1 MHPIQLPGVTIMS
14 LFIVLPPSASDNYST
29 IYHKSLDVYEIQS
42 SSTIIVHTTKNG
54 KRKSKGVPK
63 PPTHVTNVARSYE
76 RGHLIPTTLTDF
88 VSTRSNDGHY
98 FYSPYFSTYE
108 EAYAAKLLL
117 VEQFYEEQIN
127 QLSVLLDKVHHHFK
141 DILPLANQLRTDHP
155 ELFIWF

>member
-1 MHPIQLPGVTIMS
+1 MS
-14 LFIVLPPSASDNYST
+14 LFMVLPPSASDNYSI

-42 SSTIIVHTTKNG
+42 SSNITVHTISKNG

-63 PPTHVTNVARSYE
+63 PPSHVVNVAHRYE
-76 RGHLIPTTLTDF
+76 RGHLVPTTLADF
-88 VSTRSNDGHY
+88 VSTRSHSGCY

-117 VEQFYEEQIN
+117 IEQFYEKQIN
-127 QLSVLLDKVHHHFK
+127 QLSSLLDKVNDHFK
-141 DILPLANQLRTDHP
+141 DVLPLTNQLRTDQP

>member
-1 MHPIQLPGVTIMS
+1 MS
-14 LFIVLPPSASDNYST
+14 LFMVLPPSASDNYST

-42 SSTIIVHTTKNG
+42 SSIITLHTTKNG

-63 PPTHVTNVARSYE
+63 PPSHVVNVARSYE
-76 RGHLIPTTLTDF
+76 LGYVLLITLTDF
-88 VSTRSNDGHY
+88 VSNRSTNGNY
-98 FYSPYFSTYE
+98 YYSPYFNTYE

-141 DILPLANQLRTDHP
+141 DILPLANQLRTDQP
-155 ELFIWF
+155 ELFV

>member
-1 MHPIQLPGVTIMS
+1 MS
-14 LFIVLPPSASDNYST
+14 LFMVLPPSASDNYST

-42 SSTIIVHTTKNG
+42 SSTITIHTTKNG

-63 PPTHVTNVARSYE
+63 PPSHVVSAARRYE
-76 RGHLIPTTLTDF
+76 RGHLAPTTLTDF
-88 VSTRSNDGHY
+88 VSTRSNNGHY
-98 FYSPYFSTYE
+98 YHNPYFSTYE

-127 QLSVLLDKVHHHFK
+127 QLSVLLDKVNKHFK
-141 DILPLANQLRTDHP
+141 GVLPLANQLRIDQP

>member
-1 MHPIQLPGVTIMS
+1 MS

-42 SSTIIVHTTKNG
+42 SSTITIHTTKNG

-63 PPTHVTNVARSYE
+63 PPTHVTNVARGYE
-76 RGHLIPTTLTDF
+76 LGYVAVTTLTDF
-88 VSTRSNDGHY
+88 VSTRSNNGHY
-98 FYSPYFSTYE
+98 YHNPYFNTYE

-127 QLSVLLDKVHHHFK
+127 QLSVLLNKVHHHFK
-141 DILPLANQLRTDHP
+141 YVLPLTNQLRTNQP
-155 ELFIWF
+155 ELFI